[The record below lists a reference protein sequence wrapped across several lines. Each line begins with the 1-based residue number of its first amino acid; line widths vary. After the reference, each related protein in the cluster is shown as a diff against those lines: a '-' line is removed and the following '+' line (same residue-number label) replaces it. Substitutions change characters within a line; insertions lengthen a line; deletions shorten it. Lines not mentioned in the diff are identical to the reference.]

1 MEMLWFWLV
10 SVMVAIYAV
19 MDGFDFGAGILHHF
33 VARTDS
39 ERRQVL
45 GAIGPLWDGNEVWL
59 LAGGGSLFLAFPSVL
74 AAGFSGFYLAMFMVV
89 WTFMLRGIAIEF
101 RSHVTDRMW
110 RAFWDVVFSFASVL
124 LPVLLGAALGNVV
137 RGVPLDQTGYF
148 NIPLFT
154 HFATHNPVGILDWYT
169 VLMGVFVLVTIAN
182 HGALFLAWKTEG
194 PVHERARRFALPL
207 SVLTAV
213 FGGLATLATAQVNP
227 DIYANLPNAPL
238 AWVGLFLFALGLAT
252 VFWGQLRGRFLVA
265 FLGSAGFILGLLAAT
280 AACVFPV
287 MLKST
292 LDPAWSLTAYNAAVS
307 HHGLVTGAK
316 WWFLG
321 FPIAVAYFVFLFRI
335 HRGKVKAAAD
345 GKGY

>member
-59 LAGGGSLFLAFPSVL
+59 LAGGGSLFLAFPAVL

-89 WTFMLRGIAIEF
+89 WTLMLRGIAIEF

-110 RAFWDVVFSFASVL
+110 RAFWDVVFNFASVL

-154 HFATHNPVGILDWYT
+154 HFGTHNPVGILDWYT
-169 VLMGVFVLVTIAN
+169 VLMGVFVLMTIAN

-213 FGGLATLATAQVNP
+213 LGGLATLATAQVNP
-227 DIYANLPNAPL
+227 DIYANLPSAPL
-238 AWVGLFLFALGLAT
+238 AWIGLFLFVLGLAT
-252 VFWGQLRGRFLVA
+252 VFWGQLTGRFLVA

-307 HHGLVTGAK
+307 HHGLVTGVK